1 MVDDKEVEGGSQ
13 KETKNSQSVLTC
25 RSFSYVGTLNVRT
38 VRERFLQEE
47 LASCFLDSGVS
58 ILGVQEHRIV
68 HGEPIRIERHG
79 KCRLITVSAWRNSG
93 GSSCGGVGVM
103 VTEKAYNSISLLK
116 PYGKRIFTVSFDG
129 NPRLTVINVYS
140 PCEGD
145 NEAVQFHDELR
156 EAISE
161 VPEHHVLLV
170 IGDMNAK
177 LGKETLDDHRFY
189 FHSQT
194 NRNGSLLRD
203 TLLEGRLEASNHRF
217 EKRRGKQW
225 THLSDM
231 TLTKGHIDYICIRTK
246 WRNSLKNTE
255 AYESFKSVG
264 SDHRVVISKLKLSLR
279 KSKTPPKQIRY
290 EYNTL
295 KSDGELLTKYSIEVN
310 NRFSCLSV
318 NGEEEVAPSATESY
332 SKFVGAIE
340 EVNKQ
345 LLPKKQRGKKTCTS
359 EDVRVVT
366 RRAELMKAQEKYHL
380 DPGERNREAVARKKK
395 LLKEC
400 YGEVE
405 GEFVAKKIRSIER
418 YSVHQNTKKSWDLV
432 NEVTQRKK
440 ANCGLIEGGSAV
452 ERLKN
457 WENHF
462 VKLLGQPPEVP
473 DEDIVIR
480 TINPPLDIN
489 IDPFTDSELNIARKQ
504 IKEGK
509 AFGEDGISPEVM
521 KRVDLNGIVLKFCND
536 ALDGGDLPDQWKTS
550 LIIPVPKKG
559 DLTKTDS
566 YRGIALTSIVS
577 KTMHRMI
584 LNRMK
589 PSLERVLRRHQNGF
603 RPGRSTASHILSLR
617 RILEG
622 ATAKNLPAVMTFI
635 DFRKAFDSVHRGIL
649 MKILRAYGIPDKLVD
664 LIERTYTDTLA
675 KVMTPE
681 GLTEAFRILAGV
693 LQGDTLAPYLFII
706 VIDYIMR
713 TAMSNLEEPVGFTIR
728 PRQSR
733 RHPAEK
739 LADVEFADDVALITD
754 TIKEAQAF
762 LLSLEDA
769 ARYVGLHMNEGK
781 TKYLF
786 VNTPRP
792 VPAPL
797 VSSKGCGIEEVEDFV
812 YLGSWIASS
821 EHDFLVRKAK
831 AWAACHRMR
840 TIWQSDM
847 RRDLKINLFQ
857 ATVESILLYGSETW
871 TITEALKK
879 KIDGCYTRMLWMV
892 LDSKW
897 KDRKRNRVTNADTY
911 GSLQRVST
919 KIQQRRM
926 RLAGH
931 IHRHNE
937 LVGHELLLWE
947 PKHGH
952 SGRGKK
958 RLTYVDTLRKDT
970 ELDCVDEIGGLMN
983 NRCLWRTAIDTRTL
997 QPP

>member
-290 EYNTL
+290 EYDTL

-345 LLPKKQRGKKTCTS
+345 LLPKKQREKKTCTS

-440 ANCGLIEGGSAV
+440 ANCGFIEGGSAV

-489 IDPFTDSELNIARKQ
+489 IDPFTDSELNLARKQ

-566 YRGIALTSIVS
+566 YRSIALTSIVS

-706 VIDYIMR
+706 VVDYIMR
-713 TAMSNLEEPVGFTIR
+713 TAMGNLEEPVGFTIR

-754 TIKEAQAF
+754 TIKEAQTF

-769 ARYVGLHMNEGK
+769 ARSVGLHMNEGK

>member
-1 MVDDKEVEGGSQ
+1 M
-13 KETKNSQSVLTC
+13 
-25 RSFSYVGTLNVRT
+25 
-38 VRERFLQEE
+38 
-47 LASCFLDSGVS
+47 
-58 ILGVQEHRIV
+58 
-68 HGEPIRIERHG
+68 
-79 KCRLITVSAWRNSG
+79 
-93 GSSCGGVGVM
+93 
-103 VTEKAYNSISLLK
+103 
-116 PYGKRIFTVSFDG
+116 
-129 NPRLTVINVYS
+129 
-140 PCEGD
+140 
-145 NEAVQFHDELR
+145 
-156 EAISE
+156 
-161 VPEHHVLLV
+161 
-170 IGDMNAK
+170 
-177 LGKETLDDHRFY
+177 
-189 FHSQT
+189 
-194 NRNGSLLRD
+194 
-203 TLLEGRLEASNHRF
+203 
-217 EKRRGKQW
+217 
-225 THLSDM
+225 
-231 TLTKGHIDYICIRTK
+231 
-246 WRNSLKNTE
+246 
-255 AYESFKSVG
+255 
-264 SDHRVVISKLKLSLR
+264 
-279 KSKTPPKQIRY
+279 
-290 EYNTL
+290 
-295 KSDGELLTKYSIEVN
+295 
-310 NRFSCLSV
+310 

-345 LLPKKQRGKKTCTS
+345 LLPKKQREKKTCTS

-489 IDPFTDSELNIARKQ
+489 IDPFTDSELNLARKQ

-521 KRVDLNGIVLKFCND
+521 KRVDLNDIVLKFCND

-706 VIDYIMR
+706 VVDYIMR
-713 TAMSNLEEPVGFTIR
+713 TAMGNLEEPVGFTIR
-728 PRQSR
+728 PRQCR

-769 ARYVGLHMNEGK
+769 ARSVGLHMNEGK

-812 YLGSWIASS
+812 YLGTWIASS

>member
-1 MVDDKEVEGGSQ
+1 M
-13 KETKNSQSVLTC
+13 
-25 RSFSYVGTLNVRT
+25 
-38 VRERFLQEE
+38 
-47 LASCFLDSGVS
+47 
-58 ILGVQEHRIV
+58 
-68 HGEPIRIERHG
+68 
-79 KCRLITVSAWRNSG
+79 
-93 GSSCGGVGVM
+93 
-103 VTEKAYNSISLLK
+103 
-116 PYGKRIFTVSFDG
+116 
-129 NPRLTVINVYS
+129 
-140 PCEGD
+140 
-145 NEAVQFHDELR
+145 
-156 EAISE
+156 
-161 VPEHHVLLV
+161 
-170 IGDMNAK
+170 
-177 LGKETLDDHRFY
+177 
-189 FHSQT
+189 
-194 NRNGSLLRD
+194 
-203 TLLEGRLEASNHRF
+203 
-217 EKRRGKQW
+217 
-225 THLSDM
+225 
-231 TLTKGHIDYICIRTK
+231 
-246 WRNSLKNTE
+246 
-255 AYESFKSVG
+255 
-264 SDHRVVISKLKLSLR
+264 
-279 KSKTPPKQIRY
+279 
-290 EYNTL
+290 
-295 KSDGELLTKYSIEVN
+295 
-310 NRFSCLSV
+310 

-345 LLPKKQRGKKTCTS
+345 LLPKKQREKKTCTS

-489 IDPFTDSELNIARKQ
+489 IDPFTDSELNLARKQ

-622 ATAKNLPAVMTFI
+622 ATAKNFPAVMTFI

-706 VIDYIMR
+706 VVDYIMR
-713 TAMSNLEEPVGFTIR
+713 TAMGNLEEPVGFTIR

-769 ARYVGLHMNEGK
+769 ARSVGLHMNEGK

>member
-1 MVDDKEVEGGSQ
+1 
-13 KETKNSQSVLTC
+13 
-25 RSFSYVGTLNVRT
+25 
-38 VRERFLQEE
+38 
-47 LASCFLDSGVS
+47 
-58 ILGVQEHRIV
+58 
-68 HGEPIRIERHG
+68 
-79 KCRLITVSAWRNSG
+79 
-93 GSSCGGVGVM
+93 
-103 VTEKAYNSISLLK
+103 
-116 PYGKRIFTVSFDG
+116 
-129 NPRLTVINVYS
+129 
-140 PCEGD
+140 
-145 NEAVQFHDELR
+145 
-156 EAISE
+156 
-161 VPEHHVLLV
+161 
-170 IGDMNAK
+170 
-177 LGKETLDDHRFY
+177 
-189 FHSQT
+189 
-194 NRNGSLLRD
+194 
-203 TLLEGRLEASNHRF
+203 
-217 EKRRGKQW
+217 
-225 THLSDM
+225 
-231 TLTKGHIDYICIRTK
+231 
-246 WRNSLKNTE
+246 
-255 AYESFKSVG
+255 
-264 SDHRVVISKLKLSLR
+264 
-279 KSKTPPKQIRY
+279 
-290 EYNTL
+290 
-295 KSDGELLTKYSIEVN
+295 
-310 NRFSCLSV
+310 
-318 NGEEEVAPSATESY
+318 
-332 SKFVGAIE
+332 
-340 EVNKQ
+340 
-345 LLPKKQRGKKTCTS
+345 
-359 EDVRVVT
+359 
-366 RRAELMKAQEKYHL
+366 
-380 DPGERNREAVARKKK
+380 
-395 LLKEC
+395 
-400 YGEVE
+400 
-405 GEFVAKKIRSIER
+405 
-418 YSVHQNTKKSWDLV
+418 
-432 NEVTQRKK
+432 
-440 ANCGLIEGGSAV
+440 
-452 ERLKN
+452 
-457 WENHF
+457 
-462 VKLLGQPPEVP
+462 
-473 DEDIVIR
+473 
-480 TINPPLDIN
+480 
-489 IDPFTDSELNIARKQ
+489 
-504 IKEGK
+504 
-509 AFGEDGISPEVM
+509 
-521 KRVDLNGIVLKFCND
+521 
-536 ALDGGDLPDQWKTS
+536 
-550 LIIPVPKKG
+550 
-559 DLTKTDS
+559 
-566 YRGIALTSIVS
+566 
-577 KTMHRMI
+577 MI

-706 VIDYIMR
+706 VVDYIMR
-713 TAMSNLEEPVGFTIR
+713 TAMGNLEEPVGFTIR

-769 ARYVGLHMNEGK
+769 ARSVGLHMNEGK

-871 TITEALKK
+871 TITESLKK

-958 RLTYVDTLRKDT
+958 RLTYVDTPRKDT

>member
-290 EYNTL
+290 EYDTL

-345 LLPKKQRGKKTCTS
+345 LLPKKQREKKTCTS

-489 IDPFTDSELNIARKQ
+489 IDPFTDSELNLARKQ

-706 VIDYIMR
+706 VVDYIMR
-713 TAMSNLEEPVGFTIR
+713 TAMGNLEEPVGFTIR

-754 TIKEAQAF
+754 TIKEAQTF

-769 ARYVGLHMNEGK
+769 ARSVGLHMNEGK

>member
-1 MVDDKEVEGGSQ
+1 MVDDREVEGGSQ

-38 VRERFLQEE
+38 IRKRFLQEE
-47 LASCFLDSGVS
+47 LASCFLDSGIS

-68 HGEPIRIERHG
+68 HGEPIKIERYG
-79 KCRLITVSAWRNSG
+79 KCRLITVSAWRNSD

-140 PCEGD
+140 PFEGD
-145 NEAVQFHDELR
+145 NEAVEFHDELR
-156 EAISE
+156 AAISE
-161 VPEHHVLLV
+161 VPGHHLLLV
-170 IGDMNAK
+170 LGDMNAK
-177 LGKETLDDHRFY
+177 LGKETMDDHRFY

-203 TLLEGRLEASNHRF
+203 TLLEGKLEASNHRF

-246 WRNSLKNTE
+246 WRNTE

-290 EYNTL
+290 EYNSL
-295 KSDGELLTKYSIEVN
+295 KSDGELLIKYSVEVN

-318 NGEEEVAPSATESY
+318 NGEEESAPSATESFN
-332 SKFVGAIE
+332 KLVGAIQ

-345 LLPKKQRGKKTCTS
+345 LLPKKQREKKTCTS

-366 RRAELMKAQEKYHL
+366 KREELMKAQEKNHL
-380 DPGERNREAVARKKK
+380 DPGERNREVVAEKKK
-395 LLKEC
+395 LLQEC

-405 GEFVAKKIRSIER
+405 GEFVAKKIRSIEK

-432 NEVTQRKK
+432 NEVTHRKK

-473 DEDIVIR
+473 DEDIIIR

-489 IDPFTDSELNIARKQ
+489 IDPFTDSELNLARKQ

-521 KRVDLNGIVLKFCND
+521 KRVDLNDIVLKFCND

-589 PSLERVLRRHQNGF
+589 SSLERVLRRHQNGF
-603 RPGRSTASHILSLR
+603 RPGRSTSSHILSLR

-664 LIERTYTDTLA
+664 LIEKTYTDTLA

-681 GLTEAFRILAGV
+681 GLTEAFKILARV

-706 VIDYIMR
+706 VVDYIMR

-754 TIKEAQAF
+754 TIKEAQEF
-762 LLSLEDA
+762 LLSLEEA
-769 ARYVGLHMNEGK
+769 ARCVGLHMNEGK

-792 VPAPL
+792 IPAPL
-797 VSSKGCGIEEVEDFV
+797 VYSKGCVIDEVEDFV

-871 TITEALKK
+871 TITGSLKK

-958 RLTYVDTLRKDT
+958 LTYVDTLRKDT
-970 ELDCVDEIGGLMN
+970 ELDCVNEIGGLMD